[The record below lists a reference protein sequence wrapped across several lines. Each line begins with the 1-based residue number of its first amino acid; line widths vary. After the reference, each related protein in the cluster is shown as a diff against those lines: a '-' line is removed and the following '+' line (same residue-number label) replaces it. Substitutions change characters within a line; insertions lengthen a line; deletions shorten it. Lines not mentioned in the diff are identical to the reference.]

1 MSEQVLT
8 ELDNGVLKITINRP
22 EKKNALNAAM
32 YAAMTA
38 AIAGADGDDAV
49 RVILLTGTG
58 DAFSSGNDIAD
69 FVAAPASQGS
79 SPAMDF
85 LRTLA
90 ASALPVVAA
99 VNGLAVGVGTTLL
112 LHCDQV
118 YAASSARFILPFV
131 NLGVVPEA
139 GSSLLLPRQAG
150 YQKAAEL
157 LMLGEPFDAETAR
170 EAGIVCR
177 VCPAETLLQSAT
189 ETALKL
195 ASKPRGSLRA
205 TKQLL
210 RREND
215 SVEQRMAAE
224 IEAFVVQI
232 QSPASREI
240 MAAFVE
246 RREPDATLID

>member
-8 ELDNGVLKITINRP
+8 ELNSGVLKITINRP
-22 EKKNALNAAM
+22 QKKNALNSAM
-32 YAAMTA
+32 YNAMTT

-49 RVILLTGTG
+49 RVILLTGAG
-58 DAFSSGNDIAD
+58 DAFSAGNDIAD
-69 FVAAPASQGS
+69 FVAAPSSRGT

-85 LRTLA
+85 LGTLA
-90 ASALPVVAA
+90 QSALPVVAA

-118 YAASSARFILPFV
+118 YAASSARFSLPFV

-177 VCPAETLLQSAT
+177 VCSDETLLQEAT

-195 ASKPRGSLRA
+195 ASKPRAALRA

-215 SVEQRMAAE
+215 TLEQRMAAE
-224 IEAFVVQI
+224 IEDFVVQI
-232 QSPASREI
+232 QSPTAREI

-246 RREPDATLID
+246 RRQPDPTLID